1 MPGRHVRFSRSNTFY
16 SPPPLVHSSSSATSS
31 SGPHTPPLPYV
42 GLPGPTPFVPRR
54 SYSDSYPAK
63 ARAHSLVAFTNAP
76 LLKYDISLHPSTVS
90 THYSG
95 VSSAGFLEP
104 AVYPPRPTLSLISP
118 HLPWT
123 ITVSA
128 SNGGYVTVSDVLN
141 SVHRSL
147 RVNVTPEEFNLLG
160 TQKLMRRATAAYT
173 QRYSR
178 LKGHRGYTEE
188 KSQGVKR
195 VDFLMG
201 CTKFQGIS
209 PAAGGADIWQLNVA
223 AA

>member
-54 SYSDSYPAK
+54 SYSDSYAAK
-63 ARAHSLVAFTNAP
+63 ARAHSL
-76 LLKYDISLHPSTVS
+76 
-90 THYSG
+90 
-95 VSSAGFLEP
+95 P

-128 SNGGYVTVSDVLN
+128 SNGRYVTVSDVLN

-147 RVNVTPEEFNLLG
+147 RAN
-160 TQKLMRRATAAYT
+160 KLMRRATAAYT

-178 LKGHRGYTEE
+178 LKGHRGYMEE

-209 PAAGGADIWQLNVA
+209 PTAGGVDIWQLNVA

>member
-16 SPPPLVHSSSSATSS
+16 SLPPLVHSSSSAASS
-31 SGPHTPPLPYV
+31 SGPYTPPVPYV

-54 SYSDSYPAK
+54 SYTDSYAAK

-90 THYSG
+90 THY
-95 VSSAGFLEP
+95 LEF
-104 AVYPPRPTLSLISP
+104 YPPRPTLSLISP

-128 SNGGYVTVSDVLN
+128 SNGRYVTVSDVLN

-147 RVNVTPEEFNLLG
+147 RRN
-160 TQKLMRRATAAYT
+160 KLMRRATAAYT

-178 LKGHRGYTEE
+178 LKGHRGYMEE

-209 PAAGGADIWQLNVA
+209 PTAGGVDIWQLNVA